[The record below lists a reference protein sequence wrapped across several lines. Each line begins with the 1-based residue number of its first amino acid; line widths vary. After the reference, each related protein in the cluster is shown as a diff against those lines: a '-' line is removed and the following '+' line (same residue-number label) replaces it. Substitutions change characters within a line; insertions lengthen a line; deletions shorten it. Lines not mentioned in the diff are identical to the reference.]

1 MAKIQFF
8 CRPQNP
14 PNHKKCAHKKLVLI
28 FFFVSDTTYIHNIIT
43 KLANKGSLSKEDCDD
58 VSFVNENEIGLWYDQ
73 KYILGLLKKIPHG

>member
-1 MAKIQFF
+1 M
-8 CRPQNP
+8 
-14 PNHKKCAHKKLVLI
+14 
-28 FFFVSDTTYIHNIIT
+28 SDTTYIHNIIT